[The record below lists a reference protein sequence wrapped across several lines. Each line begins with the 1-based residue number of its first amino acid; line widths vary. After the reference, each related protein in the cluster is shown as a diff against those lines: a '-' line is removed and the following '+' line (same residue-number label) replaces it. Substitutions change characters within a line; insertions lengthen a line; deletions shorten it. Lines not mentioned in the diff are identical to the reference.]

1 MNFTPLNKRVL
12 IKCANETKTT
22 ASGIIIPDNAK
33 EKPQQGEVF
42 AVAKDIS
49 DIKVGDKVVFGKY
62 AGSEIKLENE
72 NYLILSY
79 EDILGIL

>member
-12 IKCANETKTT
+12 IKRLEETKTT

-33 EKPQQGEVF
+33 EKPQQGEVI
-42 AVAKDIS
+42 AVASEIQ
-49 DIKVGDKVVFGKY
+49 DIKKGDKVVFGKY

>member
-33 EKPQQGEVF
+33 EKPQQGEVI

-49 DIKVGDKVVFGKY
+49 DVKVGDKVVFGKY
-62 AGSEIKLENE
+62 AGSELKIDNE
-72 NYLILSY
+72 NYLILSFD
-79 EDILGIL
+79 DILGIL